1 MASEIVL
8 ASGSVH
14 RRQLLENAGL
24 RFSVHPSRLDERALE
39 APLKESG
46 ATPDMV
52 AEVLAEAKAGEVS
65 ERFPQAL
72 VIGADQ
78 TLALGDRTLHK
89 PADMEVARRAL
100 LQLQGRT
107 HELHSAV
114 ALVRGGQTLWRHVS
128 TARLTM
134 RALDPAEI
142 GRYLALAGEA
152 ALSSVGAYQIEGP
165 GVRLMSGIEGD
176 LFTIIGLPLLPLLA
190 ELRALGEIDV

>member
-14 RRQLLENAGL
+14 RRHMLENAGL
-24 RFSVHPSRLDERALE
+24 RFSVHASQLDERALE
-39 APLKESG
+39 APLKDSG
-46 ATPDMV
+46 ATPDAV

-65 ERFPQAL
+65 ERFPRAL

-78 TLALGDRTLHK
+78 TLALGDQTLHK
-89 PADMEVARRAL
+89 PADMEAARRAL

-134 RALDPAEI
+134 RELTPAEI

-152 ALSSVGAYQIEGP
+152 ALGSVGAYQIEGP
-165 GVRLMSGIEGD
+165 GIRLMSRVEGD

-190 ELRALGEIDV
+190 ELRAMGEIDV

>member
-14 RRQLLENAGL
+14 RRQLLDNAGL
-24 RFSVHPSRLDERALE
+24 RFRVQSSQLDERALE
-39 APLKESG
+39 APLRGSG
-46 ATPDMV
+46 ATPDTV
-52 AEVLAEAKAGEVS
+52 AEVLAEAKAADVS
-65 ERFPQAL
+65 ERCPGAL

-78 TLALGDRTLHK
+78 TLALGDEALHK
-89 PADMEVARRAL
+89 PADMEAARRAL

-114 ALVRGGQTLWRHVS
+114 ALVRNGETLWRHVA

-134 RALDPAEI
+134 RALSPAEI
-142 GRYLALAGEA
+142 GRYLALAGDA

-165 GVRLMSGIEGD
+165 GIRLMERVEGD

-190 ELRALGEIDV
+190 ELRRRGEIDL